1 MGVEEGSWRSVGH
14 SDAEGAGIYNQMEY
28 EAPFNLQA
36 DARFKVDG
44 EVEGPQYN
52 QRRLKR

>member
-1 MGVEEGSWRSVGH
+1 MQK
-14 SDAEGAGIYNQMEY
+14 GAGIYNQMEY